1 MLLLSVIP
9 WPGPSV
15 FKISCPRDRASV
27 VRRIVQKV
35 KKFLS
40 NQFVFKRNMHVKIH
54 AYKFWRGGMI
64 QLEMIQY
71 RSSFLP
77 LIFSEM
83 DANSEET
90 SSGIAAG
97 VPVPRKS
104 GHFSTPAKGETSAQT
119 IAMDLRPVRQIL
131 LRGETL
137 GCPLR

>member
-54 AYKFWRGGMI
+54 AYNFG
-64 QLEMIQY
+64 
-71 RSSFLP
+71 
-77 LIFSEM
+77 
-83 DANSEET
+83 EE
-90 SSGIAAG
+90 
-97 VPVPRKS
+97 
-104 GHFSTPAKGETSAQT
+104 E
-119 IAMDLRPVRQIL
+119 
-131 LRGETL
+131 
-137 GCPLR
+137 